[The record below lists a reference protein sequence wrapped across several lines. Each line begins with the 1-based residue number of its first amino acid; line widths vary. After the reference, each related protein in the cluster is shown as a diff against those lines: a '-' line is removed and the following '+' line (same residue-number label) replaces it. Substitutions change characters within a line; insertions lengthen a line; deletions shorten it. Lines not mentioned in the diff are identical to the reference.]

1 MGKAIIITGT
11 PGTGK
16 TSVASVLAKLLGV
29 KHIDLSSY
37 AIEKGFIIE
46 YDAERHTYVIDE
58 ERLVKKIVKIIKN
71 MPGYII
77 IDTHYPEIIPCELIE
92 YVFVLRTHPR
102 VLEERLRRKGW
113 PDRKVKENVMAEI
126 LSVVLSNIMN
136 TCSNVRIYE
145 IDTTNRDP
153 VEVAEEILGIIKGVK
168 KPSSR
173 VRIDWLSVL
182 PQEEIAYYENYGES
196 VSNE

>member
-1 MGKAIIITGT
+1 MGKAIVITGT

-16 TSVASVLAKLLGV
+16 TSVARALAKLLGV

-37 AIEKGFIIE
+37 AIEKGFITE

-58 ERLVKKIVKIIKN
+58 ERLVKKIVMIIKN
-71 MPGYII
+71 TPGYVI

-102 VLEERLRRKGW
+102 VLEERLRNKGW

-126 LSVVLSNIMN
+126 LSVVLSNILN
-136 TCSNVRIYE
+136 ACSNVEVYE

-173 VRIDWLSVL
+173 IKIDWLSAL
-182 PQEEIAYYENYGES
+182 SQEDIAYYESYGES

>member
-1 MGKAIIITGT
+1 LGKAIIITGT

-16 TSVASVLAKLLGV
+16 TSVASALAKLLGV

-37 AIEKGFIIE
+37 AIEKGFITE

-71 MPGYII
+71 TPGYII

-113 PDRKVKENVMAEI
+113 PERKVKENVMAEI
-126 LSVVLSNIMN
+126 LSVVLSNILS
-136 TCSNVRIYE
+136 TCSDVRIYE

-168 KPSSR
+168 KPSSGI
-173 VRIDWLSVL
+173 RIDWLSAL
-182 PQEEIAYYENYGES
+182 SQEEIAYYENYGES